1 MQQGKILAILLII
14 MCHLTAVA
22 QTNGGVEVEKDTTFV
37 NLDSLGVVTEKHINN
52 YDIPLSALHLDYI
65 LDKDSIKFDIPES
78 MMLNIDSLMNSW
90 QSRTLLQ
97 LLENDSVVYQIQPVN
112 DSIYAERLDRL
123 PSIVNMT
130 YNDITKQ
137 FIERYANRHRR
148 LVSNMLGLSTYYMP
162 MIESAL
168 DKYNLPH
175 ELKYLPII
183 ESAFNP
189 KAVSRVGAKGLWQF
203 MFYTGKQYGLVA
215 NSYIDERFD
224 PMKSTHAAMKYLRDL
239 YNFFQSW
246 DLAIAAYNC
255 GPGNVKKAIIRSGGK
270 TNFWQIYR
278 YLPRETRGYIPA
290 FIAVN
295 YIMNYYEE
303 HGIVPMQP
311 AIPIATDTLHIS
323 KNLHFSQVSELCNI
337 EMDAIRAMNPQYIR
351 DIIPGKS
358 GTYVLRLP
366 NETIT
371 SMLNLGDTIYNHKLE
386 VYFPENVV
394 AQMEKSV
401 KLNDGGRSGA
411 KRHKVRSGETLSTI
425 ARKYGVSVKQ
435 IMRANGMKKTNL
447 RAGRYINIY

>member
-1 MQQGKILAILLII
+1 M
-14 MCHLTAVA
+14 
-22 QTNGGVEVEKDTTFV
+22 
-37 NLDSLGVVTEKHINN
+37 
-52 YDIPLSALHLDYI
+52 DYI
-65 LDKDSIKFDIPES
+65 SDKDSIKFDIPES
-78 MMLNIDSLMNSW
+78 MMLDIDSLMSSW

-97 LLENDSVVYQIQPVN
+97 LLENDSIGEALPVN
-112 DSIYAERLDRL
+112 DSIYADRLDRM
-123 PSIVNMT
+123 PSIIEMT

-137 FIERYANRHRR
+137 FIERYANKHRR
-148 LVSNMLGLSTYYMP
+148 LVSNMLGLSTYYLP

-168 DKYNLPH
+168 DSYNMPQ

-203 MFYTGKQYGLVA
+203 MFPTGKFYGLKA

-224 PMKSTHAAMKYLRDL
+224 PLKSTHAAIRYLRDL
-239 YNFFQSW
+239 YKFFQSW
-246 DLAIAAYNC
+246 DLVIAAYNC

-278 YLPRETRGYIPA
+278 FLPRETRGYVPA
-290 FIAVN
+290 FIAAN
-295 YIMNYYEE
+295 YIMTYYEE
-303 HGIVPMQP
+303 HGITPMQP
-311 AIPIATDTLHIS
+311 SLPIATDTVHVN

-337 EMDAIRAMNPQYIR
+337 ELEAIRAMNPQYIR

-358 GTYVLRLP
+358 GTCVLRLP

-371 SMLNLGDTIYNHKLE
+371 SMLNLGDSIYKHKEEVFFPPTQLAQLE
-386 VYFPENVV
+386 
-394 AQMEKSV
+394 KGV
-401 KLNDGGRSGA
+401 KLNDGGRSTG

-435 IMRANGMKKTNL
+435 LMRANGLKNTNI

>member
-1 MQQGKILAILLII
+1 
-14 MCHLTAVA
+14 MCHISLSA
-22 QTNGGVEVEKDTTFV
+22 QTDHDTTRV
-37 NLDSLGVVTEKHINN
+37 DLNNLEIVTEEAVNN
-52 YDIPLSALHLDYI
+52 YDKPLSALHLDYI
-65 LDKDSIKFDIPES
+65 SDKDSIKFDVPES
-78 MMLNIDSLMNSW
+78 MMLNIDSLMNNW

-97 LLENDSVVYQIQPVN
+97 LLESDSVYEIQPVN
-112 DSIYAERLDRL
+112 DSIYADRL
-123 PSIVNMT
+123 NRLQTIIQMT
-130 YNDITKQ
+130 YNDVTKQ

-148 LVSNMLGLSTYYMP
+148 LISNMLGLSTYYMP
-162 MIESAL
+162 MIENAL
-168 DKYNLPH
+168 DKYNMPQ

-203 MFYTGKQYGLVA
+203 MFKTAKSYGLKA

-224 PMKSTHAAMKYLRDL
+224 PLKSTHAAIRYLRDL

-290 FIAVN
+290 FIAAN

-303 HGIVPMQP
+303 HGITPMQP
-311 AIPIATDTLHIS
+311 TLPIATDTIHVS
-323 KNLHFSQVSELCNI
+323 KNLHFSQVAELCEI
-337 EMDAIRAMNPQYIR
+337 EMEALRAMNPQYIR

-358 GTYVLRLP
+358 ETCVLRLP

-371 SMLNLGDTIYNHKLE
+371 SMLTLGDTIYKHKQE
-386 VYFPENVV
+386 QFFPENQL
-394 AQMEKSV
+394 AQLEKSV
-401 KLNDGGRSGA
+401 KLNDGGRSYS
-411 KRHKVRSGETLSTI
+411 KRHKVRNGETLSTI

-435 IMRANGMKKTNL
+435 IMKANGMRSTRI

>member
-1 MQQGKILAILLII
+1 
-14 MCHLTAVA
+14 MCHISLSA
-22 QTNGGVEVEKDTTFV
+22 QTDHDTTRV
-37 NLDSLGVVTEKHINN
+37 DLNNLEIVTEEAVNN
-52 YDIPLSALHLDYI
+52 YDKPLSALHLDYI
-65 LDKDSIKFDIPES
+65 SDKDSIKFDVPES
-78 MMLNIDSLMNSW
+78 MMLNIDSLMNNW

-97 LLENDSVVYQIQPVN
+97 LLESDSVYEIQPVN
-112 DSIYAERLDRL
+112 DSIYADRL
-123 PSIVNMT
+123 NRLQTIIQMT
-130 YNDITKQ
+130 YNDVTKQ

-148 LVSNMLGLSTYYMP
+148 LISNMLGLSTYYMP
-162 MIESAL
+162 MIENAL
-168 DKYNLPH
+168 DKYNMPQ

-203 MFYTGKQYGLVA
+203 MFKTAKSYGLKA

-224 PMKSTHAAMKYLRDL
+224 PLKSTHAAIRYLRDL

-290 FIAVN
+290 FIAAN

-303 HGIVPMQP
+303 HGITPMQP
-311 AIPIATDTLHIS
+311 TLPIATDTIHVS
-323 KNLHFSQVSELCNI
+323 KNLHFSQVAELCDI
-337 EMDAIRAMNPQYIR
+337 EMEALRAMNPQYSR

-358 GTYVLRLP
+358 ETCVLRLP

-371 SMLNLGDTIYNHKLE
+371 SMLTLGDTIYKHKQEQL
-386 VYFPENVV
+386 FPENQL
-394 AQMEKSV
+394 AQLEKSV
-401 KLNDGGRSGA
+401 KLNDGGRNYS
-411 KRHKVRSGETLSTI
+411 KRHKVRNGETLSTI

-435 IMRANGMKKTNL
+435 IMKANGMRSTRI

>member
-1 MQQGKILAILLII
+1 MQLKKLKATLIILLLCGTT
-14 MCHLTAVA
+14 MHA
-22 QTNGGVEVEKDTTFV
+22 QSNNIAEEQDTTRIDLN
-37 NLDSLGVVTEKHINN
+37 NLSVVTDKEIIN
-52 YDIPLSALHLDYI
+52 YDKPLSALHLDYI
-65 LDKDSIKFDIPES
+65 SDKNSVKFDVPES
-78 MMLNIDSLMNSW
+78 MMLNIDSLMNNW

-97 LLENDSVVYQIQPVN
+97 ILESDSISEIQPVN
-112 DSIYAERLDRL
+112 DSIYADRLDRL
-123 PSIVNMT
+123 PSIIEMT
-130 YNDITKQ
+130 YNDVTKQ

-148 LVSNMLGLSTYYMP
+148 LVSNMLGLSAFYMP

-168 DKYNLPH
+168 DSYNMPQ

-203 MFYTGKQYGLVA
+203 MFQTGKLYGLKA

-224 PMKSTHAAMKYLRDL
+224 PLKSTHAAIRYLRDL
-239 YNFFQSW
+239 YKFFQSW

-278 YLPRETRGYIPA
+278 FLPRETRGYIPA

-303 HGIVPMQP
+303 HGIIPMQP
-311 AIPIATDTLHIS
+311 NLPIATDTVHVN
-323 KNLHFSQVSELCNI
+323 KNLHFSQVSELCDI
-337 EMDAIRAMNPQYIR
+337 ELDAIRAMNPQYIR

-358 GTYVLRLP
+358 QTCVLRLP

-371 SMLNLGDTIYNHKLE
+371 NLLNLGDSVYKHREEEFFPTTQLAQLE
-386 VYFPENVV
+386 KGMKV
-394 AQMEKSV
+394 
-401 KLNDGGRSGA
+401 NDGGRGTGT
-411 KRHKVRSGETLSTI
+411 RHKVRNGETLSTI

-435 IMRANGMKKTNL
+435 IMKANGMKNTNL

>member
-1 MQQGKILAILLII
+1 MKNITTILFTLL
-14 MCHLTAVA
+14 CCTTLQAQNDTARIDL
-22 QTNGGVEVEKDTTFV
+22 N
-37 NLDSLGVVTEKHINN
+37 NLGVVAEKITAN
-52 YDIPLSALHLDYI
+52 YDKPLSALHLDYI
-65 LDKDSIKFDIPES
+65 SDKDSIKFDIPES
-78 MMLNIDSLMNSW
+78 MMLDIDSLMSSW

-97 LLENDSVVYQIQPVN
+97 LLENDSIGEALPVN
-112 DSIYAERLDRL
+112 DSIYADRLDRM
-123 PSIVNMT
+123 PSIIEMT

-137 FIERYANRHRR
+137 FIERYANKHRR
-148 LVSNMLGLSTYYMP
+148 LVSNMLGLSTYYLP

-168 DKYNLPH
+168 DSYNMPQ

-203 MFYTGKQYGLVA
+203 MFPTGKFYGLKA

-224 PMKSTHAAMKYLRDL
+224 PLKSTHAAIRYLRDL
-239 YNFFQSW
+239 YKFFQSW
-246 DLAIAAYNC
+246 DLVIAAYNC

-278 YLPRETRGYIPA
+278 FLPRETRGYVPA
-290 FIAVN
+290 FIAAN
-295 YIMNYYEE
+295 YIMTYYEE
-303 HGIVPMQP
+303 HGITPMQP
-311 AIPIATDTLHIS
+311 SLPIATDTVHVN

-337 EMDAIRAMNPQYIR
+337 ELEAIRAMNPQYIR

-358 GTYVLRLP
+358 GTCVLRLP

-371 SMLNLGDTIYNHKLE
+371 SMLNLGDSIYKHKEEVFFPPTQLAQLE
-386 VYFPENVV
+386 
-394 AQMEKSV
+394 KGV
-401 KLNDGGRSGA
+401 KLNDGGRSTG

-435 IMRANGMKKTNL
+435 LMRANGLKNTNI

>member
-1 MQQGKILAILLII
+1 MRNTITILFITL
-14 MCHLTAVA
+14 CHISLSA
-22 QTNGGVEVEKDTTFV
+22 QTDHDTTRV
-37 NLDSLGVVTEKHINN
+37 DLNNLEIVTEEAVNN
-52 YDIPLSALHLDYI
+52 YDKPLSALHLDYI
-65 LDKDSIKFDIPES
+65 SDKDSIKFDVPES
-78 MMLNIDSLMNSW
+78 MMLNIDSLMNNW

-97 LLENDSVVYQIQPVN
+97 LLESDSVYEILPVN
-112 DSIYAERLDRL
+112 DSIYADRL
-123 PSIVNMT
+123 NRLQTIIQMT
-130 YNDITKQ
+130 YNDVTKQ

-148 LVSNMLGLSTYYMP
+148 LISNMLGLSTYYMP
-162 MIESAL
+162 MIENAL
-168 DKYNLPH
+168 DKYNMPQ

-203 MFYTGKQYGLVA
+203 MFKTAKSYGLKA

-224 PMKSTHAAMKYLRDL
+224 PLKSTHAAIRYLRDL

-246 DLAIAAYNC
+246 DLAITAYNC

-290 FIAVN
+290 FIAAN

-303 HGIVPMQP
+303 HGITPMQP
-311 AIPIATDTLHIS
+311 TLPIATDTIHVS
-323 KNLHFSQVSELCNI
+323 KNLHFSQVAELCDI
-337 EMDAIRAMNPQYIR
+337 EMEALRAMNPQYIR

-358 GTYVLRLP
+358 ETCVLRLP

-371 SMLNLGDTIYNHKLE
+371 SMLTLGDTIYKHKQE
-386 VYFPENVV
+386 QFFPENQL
-394 AQMEKSV
+394 AQLEKSV
-401 KLNDGGRSGA
+401 KLNDGGRSYS
-411 KRHKVRSGETLSTI
+411 KRHKVRNGETLSTI

-435 IMRANGMKKTNL
+435 IMKANGMRSTRI

>member
-1 MQQGKILAILLII
+1 MQLRNTITILFITL
-14 MCHLTAVA
+14 CHISLSA
-22 QTNGGVEVEKDTTFV
+22 QTDHDTTRV
-37 NLDSLGVVTEKHINN
+37 DLNNLEIVTEEAVNN
-52 YDIPLSALHLDYI
+52 YDKPLSALHLDYI
-65 LDKDSIKFDIPES
+65 SDKDSIKFDVPES
-78 MMLNIDSLMNSW
+78 MMLNIDSLMNNW

-97 LLENDSVVYQIQPVN
+97 LLESDSVYEILPVN
-112 DSIYAERLDRL
+112 DSIYADRL
-123 PSIVNMT
+123 NRLQTIIQMT
-130 YNDITKQ
+130 YNDVTKQ

-148 LVSNMLGLSTYYMP
+148 LISNMLGLSTYYMP
-162 MIESAL
+162 MIENAL
-168 DKYNLPH
+168 DKYNMPQ

-203 MFYTGKQYGLVA
+203 MFKTAKSYGLKA

-224 PMKSTHAAMKYLRDL
+224 PLKSTHAAIRYLRDL

-290 FIAVN
+290 FIAAN

-303 HGIVPMQP
+303 HGITPMQP
-311 AIPIATDTLHIS
+311 TLPIATDTIHVS
-323 KNLHFSQVSELCNI
+323 KNLHFSQVAELCDI
-337 EMDAIRAMNPQYIR
+337 EMEALRAMNPQYIR

-358 GTYVLRLP
+358 ETCVLRLP

-371 SMLNLGDTIYNHKLE
+371 SMLTLGDTIYKHKQE
-386 VYFPENVV
+386 QFFPENQL
-394 AQMEKSV
+394 AQLEKSV
-401 KLNDGGRSGA
+401 KLNDGGRSYS
-411 KRHKVRSGETLSTI
+411 KRHKVRNGETLSTI

-435 IMRANGMKKTNL
+435 IMKANGMRSTRI

>member
-1 MQQGKILAILLII
+1 MQQKKIKAILSTILLLCSIT
-14 MCHLTAVA
+14 MQA
-22 QTNGGVEVEKDTTFV
+22 QSNNSAENTDTTRIDLN
-37 NLDSLGVVTEKHINN
+37 NLTVVTDKAIAN
-52 YDIPLSALHLDYI
+52 YDKPLSALHLDYI
-65 LDKDSIKFDIPES
+65 SDKDSIKFDVPES
-78 MMLNIDSLMNSW
+78 MMLNIDSLMNNW

-97 LLENDSVVYQIQPVN
+97 MLEGDTTREAQPVN
-112 DSIYAERLDRL
+112 DSIYADRLDRL
-123 PSIVNMT
+123 PSIIEMT
-130 YNDITKQ
+130 YNDVTKQ

-148 LVSNMLGLSTYYMP
+148 LVSNMLGLSAFYMP

-168 DKYNLPH
+168 DSYNMPQ

-203 MFYTGKQYGLVA
+203 MFQTGKLYGLKA

-224 PMKSTHAAMKYLRDL
+224 PLKSTHAAIRYLRDL
-239 YNFFQSW
+239 YKFFQSW

-278 YLPRETRGYIPA
+278 FLPRETRGYIPA
-290 FIAVN
+290 FIAAN

-311 AIPIATDTLHIS
+311 TLPIATDTVHVN

-337 EMDAIRAMNPQYIR
+337 EIDAIRAMNPQYIR

-358 GTYVLRLP
+358 ETCVLRLP

-371 SMLNLGDTIYNHKLE
+371 NLLNLGDSVYKHKE
-386 VYFPENVV
+386 DVYFPTTQL
-394 AQMEKSV
+394 AQLEKGV
-401 KLNDGGRSGA
+401 KLNDGGRGTGT
-411 KRHKVRSGETLSTI
+411 RHKVRNGETLSTI

-435 IMRANGMKKTNL
+435 IMKANGMKNTNI

>member
-1 MQQGKILAILLII
+1 
-14 MCHLTAVA
+14 MCHISLSA
-22 QTNGGVEVEKDTTFV
+22 QTDHDTTRV
-37 NLDSLGVVTEKHINN
+37 DLNNLEIVTEEAVNN
-52 YDIPLSALHLDYI
+52 YDKPLSALHLDYI
-65 LDKDSIKFDIPES
+65 SDKDSIKFDVPES
-78 MMLNIDSLMNSW
+78 MMLNIDSLMNNW

-97 LLENDSVVYQIQPVN
+97 LLESDSVYEIQPVN
-112 DSIYAERLDRL
+112 DSIYADRL
-123 PSIVNMT
+123 NRLQTIIQMT
-130 YNDITKQ
+130 YNDVTKQ

-148 LVSNMLGLSTYYMP
+148 LISNMLGLSTYYMP
-162 MIESAL
+162 MIENAL
-168 DKYNLPH
+168 DKYNMPQ

-203 MFYTGKQYGLVA
+203 MFKTAKSYGLKA

-224 PMKSTHAAMKYLRDL
+224 PLKSTHAAIRYLRDL

-290 FIAVN
+290 FIAAN

-303 HGIVPMQP
+303 HGITPMQP
-311 AIPIATDTLHIS
+311 TLPIATDTIHVS
-323 KNLHFSQVSELCNI
+323 KNLHFSQVAELCDI
-337 EMDAIRAMNPQYIR
+337 EMEALRAMNPQYIR

-358 GTYVLRLP
+358 ETCVLRLP

-371 SMLNLGDTIYNHKLE
+371 SMLTLGDTIYKHKQE
-386 VYFPENVV
+386 QFFPENQL
-394 AQMEKSV
+394 AQLEKSV
-401 KLNDGGRSGA
+401 KLNDGGRSNS
-411 KRHKVRSGETLSTI
+411 KRHKVRNGETLSTI

-435 IMRANGMKKTNL
+435 IMKANGMRSTRI

>member
-1 MQQGKILAILLII
+1 MRNTITILFITL
-14 MCHLTAVA
+14 CHISLSA
-22 QTNGGVEVEKDTTFV
+22 QTDHDTTRV
-37 NLDSLGVVTEKHINN
+37 DLNNLEIVTEEAVNN
-52 YDIPLSALHLDYI
+52 YDKPLSALHLDYI
-65 LDKDSIKFDIPES
+65 SDKDSIKFDVPES
-78 MMLNIDSLMNSW
+78 MMLNIDSLMNNW

-97 LLENDSVVYQIQPVN
+97 LLESDSVYEIQPVN
-112 DSIYAERLDRL
+112 DSIYADRL
-123 PSIVNMT
+123 NRLQTIIQMT
-130 YNDITKQ
+130 YNDVTKQ

-148 LVSNMLGLSTYYMP
+148 LISNMLGLSTYYMP
-162 MIESAL
+162 MIENAL
-168 DKYNLPH
+168 DKYNMPQ

-203 MFYTGKQYGLVA
+203 MFKTAKSYGLKA

-224 PMKSTHAAMKYLRDL
+224 PLKSTHAAIRYLRDL

-290 FIAVN
+290 FIAAN

-303 HGIVPMQP
+303 HGITPMQP
-311 AIPIATDTLHIS
+311 TLPIATDTIHVS
-323 KNLHFSQVSELCNI
+323 KNLHFSQVAELCDI
-337 EMDAIRAMNPQYIR
+337 EMEALRAMNPQYIR

-358 GTYVLRLP
+358 ETCVLRLP

-371 SMLNLGDTIYNHKLE
+371 SMLTLGDTIYKHKQE
-386 VYFPENVV
+386 QFFPENQL
-394 AQMEKSV
+394 AQLEKSV
-401 KLNDGGRSGA
+401 KLNDGGRSNS
-411 KRHKVRSGETLSTI
+411 KRHKVRNGETLSTI

-435 IMRANGMKKTNL
+435 IMKANGMRSTRI

>member
-1 MQQGKILAILLII
+1 MQQKKIKAILSTILLLCSIT
-14 MCHLTAVA
+14 MQA
-22 QTNGGVEVEKDTTFV
+22 QSNNSAENTDTTRIDLN
-37 NLDSLGVVTEKHINN
+37 NLTVVTDKAIAN
-52 YDIPLSALHLDYI
+52 YDKPLSALHLDYI
-65 LDKDSIKFDIPES
+65 SDKDSIKFDVPES
-78 MMLNIDSLMNSW
+78 MMLNIDSLMNNW

-97 LLENDSVVYQIQPVN
+97 MLEGDTTCEAQPVN
-112 DSIYAERLDRL
+112 DSIYADRLDRL
-123 PSIVNMT
+123 PSIIEMT
-130 YNDITKQ
+130 YNDVTKQ

-148 LVSNMLGLSTYYMP
+148 LVSNMLGLSAFYMP

-168 DKYNLPH
+168 DSYNMPQ

-203 MFYTGKQYGLVA
+203 MFQTGKHYGLKA

-224 PMKSTHAAMKYLRDL
+224 PLKSTHAAIRYLRDL
-239 YNFFQSW
+239 YKFFQSW

-278 YLPRETRGYIPA
+278 FLPRETRGYIPA
-290 FIAVN
+290 FIAAN

-311 AIPIATDTLHIS
+311 TLPIATDTVHVN
-323 KNLHFSQVSELCNI
+323 KNLHFSQVSELCDI
-337 EMDAIRAMNPQYIR
+337 ELDAIRAMNPQYIR

-358 GTYVLRLP
+358 ETCVLRLP

-371 SMLNLGDTIYNHKLE
+371 NLLNLGDSVYKHKE
-386 VYFPENVV
+386 DVYFPSTQL
-394 AQMEKSV
+394 AQLEKGMKV
-401 KLNDGGRSGA
+401 NDGGRGTGT
-411 KRHKVRSGETLSTI
+411 RHKVRNGETLSTI

-435 IMRANGMKKTNL
+435 IMKANGMKNTNI

>member
-1 MQQGKILAILLII
+1 MQLKKLKATLIILLLCGTT
-14 MCHLTAVA
+14 MHA
-22 QTNGGVEVEKDTTFV
+22 QSNNIAEEQDTTRIDLN
-37 NLDSLGVVTEKHINN
+37 NLSVVTDKEIIN
-52 YDIPLSALHLDYI
+52 YDKPLSALHLDYI
-65 LDKDSIKFDIPES
+65 SDKDSVKFDVPES
-78 MMLNIDSLMNSW
+78 MMLNIDSLMNNW

-97 LLENDSVVYQIQPVN
+97 ILESDSISEIQPVN
-112 DSIYAERLDRL
+112 DSIYADRLDRL
-123 PSIVNMT
+123 PSIIEMK
-130 YNDITKQ
+130 YNDVTKQ

-148 LVSNMLGLSTYYMP
+148 LVSNMLGLSAFYMP

-168 DKYNLPH
+168 DSYNMPQ

-203 MFYTGKQYGLVA
+203 MFQTGKLYGLKA

-224 PMKSTHAAMKYLRDL
+224 PLKSTHAAIRYLRDL
-239 YNFFQSW
+239 YKFFQSW

-278 YLPRETRGYIPA
+278 FLPRETRGYIPA

-303 HGIVPMQP
+303 HGIIPMQP
-311 AIPIATDTLHIS
+311 NLPIATDTVHVN
-323 KNLHFSQVSELCNI
+323 KNLHFSQVSELCDI
-337 EMDAIRAMNPQYIR
+337 ELDAIRAMNPQYIR

-358 GTYVLRLP
+358 QTCVLRLP

-371 SMLNLGDTIYNHKLE
+371 NLLNLGDSVYKHREEEFFPTTQLAQLE
-386 VYFPENVV
+386 KGMKV
-394 AQMEKSV
+394 
-401 KLNDGGRSGA
+401 NDGGRGTGT
-411 KRHKVRSGETLSTI
+411 RHKVRNGETLSTI

-435 IMRANGMKKTNL
+435 IMKANGMKNTNL

>member
-1 MQQGKILAILLII
+1 MQQKKIKAILSTILLLCSIT
-14 MCHLTAVA
+14 MHA
-22 QTNGGVEVEKDTTFV
+22 QSNNSAENTDTTRIDLN
-37 NLDSLGVVTEKHINN
+37 NLTVVTDKAIAN
-52 YDIPLSALHLDYI
+52 YDKPLSALHLDYI
-65 LDKDSIKFDIPES
+65 SDKDSIKFDVPES
-78 MMLNIDSLMNSW
+78 MMLNIDSLMNNW

-97 LLENDSVVYQIQPVN
+97 MLEGDTTCEAQPVN
-112 DSIYAERLDRL
+112 DSIYADRLDRL
-123 PSIVNMT
+123 PSIIEMT
-130 YNDITKQ
+130 YNDVTKQ

-148 LVSNMLGLSTYYMP
+148 LVSNMLGLSAFYMP

-168 DKYNLPH
+168 DSYNMPQ

-203 MFYTGKQYGLVA
+203 MFQTGKHYGLKA

-224 PMKSTHAAMKYLRDL
+224 PLKSTHAAIRYLRDL
-239 YNFFQSW
+239 YKFFQSW

-278 YLPRETRGYIPA
+278 FLPRETRGYIPA
-290 FIAVN
+290 FIAAN

-311 AIPIATDTLHIS
+311 TLPIATDTVHVN
-323 KNLHFSQVSELCNI
+323 KNLHFSQVSELCDI
-337 EMDAIRAMNPQYIR
+337 ELDAIRAMNPQYIR

-358 GTYVLRLP
+358 ETCVLRLP

-371 SMLNLGDTIYNHKLE
+371 NLLNLGDSVYKHKE
-386 VYFPENVV
+386 DVYFPSTQL
-394 AQMEKSV
+394 AQLEKGMKV
-401 KLNDGGRSGA
+401 NDGGRGTGT
-411 KRHKVRSGETLSTI
+411 RHKVRNGETLSTI

-435 IMRANGMKKTNL
+435 IMKANGMKNTNI

>member
-1 MQQGKILAILLII
+1 MS
-14 MCHLTAVA
+14 A
-22 QTNGGVEVEKDTTFV
+22 QTDHDTTRV
-37 NLDSLGVVTEKHINN
+37 DLNNLEIVTEEAVNN
-52 YDIPLSALHLDYI
+52 YDKPLSALHLDYI
-65 LDKDSIKFDIPES
+65 SDKDSIKFDVPES
-78 MMLNIDSLMNSW
+78 MMLNIDSLMNNW

-97 LLENDSVVYQIQPVN
+97 LLESDSVYEIQPVN
-112 DSIYAERLDRL
+112 DSIYADRL
-123 PSIVNMT
+123 NRLQTIIQMT
-130 YNDITKQ
+130 YNDVTKQ

-148 LVSNMLGLSTYYMP
+148 LISNMLGLSTYYMP
-162 MIESAL
+162 MIENAL
-168 DKYNLPH
+168 DKYNMPQ

-203 MFYTGKQYGLVA
+203 MFKTAKSYGLKA

-224 PMKSTHAAMKYLRDL
+224 PLKSTHAAIRYLRDL

-290 FIAVN
+290 FIAAN

-303 HGIVPMQP
+303 HGITPMQP
-311 AIPIATDTLHIS
+311 TLPIATDTIHVS
-323 KNLHFSQVSELCNI
+323 KNLHFSQVAELCDI
-337 EMDAIRAMNPQYIR
+337 EMEALRAMNPQYIR

-358 GTYVLRLP
+358 ETCVLRLP

-371 SMLNLGDTIYNHKLE
+371 SMLTLGDTIYKHKQEQL
-386 VYFPENVV
+386 FPENQL
-394 AQMEKSV
+394 AQLEKSV
-401 KLNDGGRSGA
+401 KLNDGGRNYS
-411 KRHKVRSGETLSTI
+411 KRHKVRNGETLSTI

-435 IMRANGMKKTNL
+435 IMKANGMRSTRI

>member
-1 MQQGKILAILLII
+1 MLLKNIKTILFTLLFSTT
-14 MCHLTAVA
+14 LQA
-22 QTNGGVEVEKDTTFV
+22 QND
-37 NLDSLGVVTEKHINN
+37 DSARIDLNTLGVVTDKQIAN
-52 YDIPLSALHLDYI
+52 YDKPLSVLHLDYI
-65 LDKDSIKFDIPES
+65 SDKDSIKFDIPES
-78 MMLNIDSLMNSW
+78 MMLDIDSLMNNW

-97 LLENDSVVYQIQPVN
+97 LLEGDSICEAQPVS
-112 DSIYAERLDRL
+112 DSIYADRLDRL
-123 PSIVNMT
+123 PSIIEMT
-130 YNDITKQ
+130 YNDVTKQ
-137 FIERYANRHRR
+137 FIERYANRNRR

-168 DKYNLPH
+168 DSYNMPL

-203 MFYTGKQYGLVA
+203 MFPTGKIYGLKV

-224 PMKSTHAAMKYLRDL
+224 PLKSTHAAIRYLRDL
-239 YNFFQSW
+239 HKFFKSW

-278 YLPRETRGYIPA
+278 FLPRETRGYIPA

-303 HGIVPMQP
+303 HGISPMQP
-311 AIPIATDTLHIS
+311 AITIATDTVHVN

-337 EMDAIRAMNPQYIR
+337 ELDAIRAMNPQYIR
-351 DIIPGKS
+351 DIVPGKS
-358 GTYVLRLP
+358 ETCVLRLP

-371 SMLNLGDTIYNHKLE
+371 SLLNLGDSVYKHKEDIFFPATQLAQLE
-386 VYFPENVV
+386 KN
-394 AQMEKSV
+394 V
-401 KLNDGGRSGA
+401 KLNDGGRGTG
-411 KRHKVRSGETLSTI
+411 KRHKVRNGETLSTI

-435 IMRANGMKKTNL
+435 IMRANGMKNTNI

>member
-1 MQQGKILAILLII
+1 MQLKKIKATLII
-14 MCHLTAVA
+14 LILCFTTIQA
-22 QTNGGVEVEKDTTFV
+22 QNNNIAEEQDTTRIDLN
-37 NLDSLGVVTEKHINN
+37 NLSVVTDK
-52 YDIPLSALHLDYI
+52 PLSALHLDYI
-65 LDKDSIKFDIPES
+65 SDKDSIKFDVPES
-78 MMLNIDSLMNSW
+78 MMLNIDSLMNNW

-97 LLENDSVVYQIQPVN
+97 LLEGDSVCEAQPVN
-112 DSIYAERLDRL
+112 DSIYADRLDRL
-123 PSIVNMT
+123 PSIIEMT
-130 YNDITKQ
+130 YNDVTKQ

-148 LVSNMLGLSTYYMP
+148 LVSNMLGLSAFYMP

-168 DKYNLPH
+168 DSYNMPQ

-203 MFYTGKQYGLVA
+203 MFQTGKLYGLKA

-224 PMKSTHAAMKYLRDL
+224 PQKSTHAAMRYLRDL
-239 YNFFQSW
+239 YKFFQSW

-278 YLPRETRGYIPA
+278 FLPRETRGYIPA

-311 AIPIATDTLHIS
+311 SLPIATDTVHINR
-323 KNLHFSQVSELCNI
+323 NLHFSQVSELCDI
-337 EMDAIRAMNPQYIR
+337 ELDAIRAMNPQYIR

-358 GTYVLRLP
+358 QTCVLRLP

-371 SMLNLGDTIYNHKLE
+371 NLLNLGDSVYKHREEEFFPTTQLAQLE
-386 VYFPENVV
+386 KGMKV
-394 AQMEKSV
+394 
-401 KLNDGGRSGA
+401 NDGGRGTGT
-411 KRHKVRSGETLSTI
+411 RHKVRNGETLSTI

-435 IMRANGMKKTNL
+435 IMKANGMKNTNL

>member
-1 MQQGKILAILLII
+1 MQLKNIKVILLILLCSTT
-14 MCHLTAVA
+14 MQA
-22 QTNGGVEVEKDTTFV
+22 QKNNIVEKQDTARIDL
-37 NLDSLGVVTEKHINN
+37 NSLGVVTDKDIIN
-52 YDIPLSALHLDYI
+52 YDKPLSALHLDYI
-65 LDKDSIKFDIPES
+65 SDKDSIKFDIPES
-78 MMLNIDSLMNSW
+78 MMLDIDSLMSNW

-97 LLENDSVVYQIQPVN
+97 MLEGDSACEAQPVN
-112 DSIYAERLDRL
+112 DSIYADRLDRL
-123 PSIVNMT
+123 PSIIEMT
-130 YNDITKQ
+130 FNDVTKQ

-148 LVSNMLGLSTYYMP
+148 LVANMLGLSTYYLP
-162 MIESAL
+162 MIESVL
-168 DKYNLPH
+168 DSYNMPQ

-203 MFYTGKQYGLVA
+203 MFQTGKLYGLKA

-224 PMKSTHAAMKYLRDL
+224 PMKSTHAAIKYLRDL
-239 YNFFQSW
+239 HKFFHSW

-278 YLPRETRGYIPA
+278 FLPRETRGYIPA
-290 FIAVN
+290 FIAAN

-303 HGIVPMQP
+303 HGIIPMQP
-311 AIPIATDTLHIS
+311 TLPIATDTVHVN

-337 EMDAIRAMNPQYIR
+337 ELDAIRAMNPQYIR

-358 GTYVLRLP
+358 ETCVLRLP

-371 SMLNLGDTIYNHKLE
+371 NLLNLGDSVYKHKEAVFFPPTQLAQLE
-386 VYFPENVV
+386 KN
-394 AQMEKSV
+394 V
-401 KLNDGGRSGA
+401 KLNNGGRGA
-411 KRHKVRSGETLSTI
+411 GTRHKVRNGETLSTI

-435 IMRANGMKKTNL
+435 IMRANGMKNTNI

>member
-1 MQQGKILAILLII
+1 MQLKNIKTILIILLCGTT
-14 MCHLTAVA
+14 MQA
-22 QTNGGVEVEKDTTFV
+22 QNNNTVEKSDTARIDL
-37 NLDSLGVVTEKHINN
+37 NNLGVVTDKDIVN
-52 YDIPLSALHLDYI
+52 YDKPLSALHLDYI
-65 LDKDSIKFDIPES
+65 SDKDSIKFDIPES
-78 MMLNIDSLMNSW
+78 MMLDIDSLMNNW

-97 LLENDSVVYQIQPVN
+97 MLEGDSTYEAQPVN
-112 DSIYAERLDRL
+112 DSIYADRLDRL
-123 PSIVNMT
+123 PSIIEMT
-130 YNDITKQ
+130 FNDVTKQ
-137 FIERYANRHRR
+137 FIERYANRNRR

-168 DKYNLPH
+168 DSYNMPQ

-203 MFYTGKQYGLVA
+203 MFQTGKLYGLKA

-224 PMKSTHAAMKYLRDL
+224 PLKSTHAAIKYLRDL
-239 YNFFQSW
+239 HKFFQSW

-278 YLPRETRGYIPA
+278 FLPRETRGYIPA
-290 FIAVN
+290 FIAAN

-303 HGIVPMQP
+303 HGISPMQP
-311 AIPIATDTLHIS
+311 TLPIATDTVHVN

-337 EMDAIRAMNPQYIR
+337 ELDAIRAMNPQYIR

-358 GTYVLRLP
+358 ETCVLRLP

-371 SMLNLGDTIYNHKLE
+371 NLLNLGDSVYKHKEEIFFPPTQLAQLE
-386 VYFPENVV
+386 
-394 AQMEKSV
+394 KGV
-401 KLNDGGRSGA
+401 KLNDGGRGTG

-435 IMRANGMKKTNL
+435 IMRANGMKNTKL